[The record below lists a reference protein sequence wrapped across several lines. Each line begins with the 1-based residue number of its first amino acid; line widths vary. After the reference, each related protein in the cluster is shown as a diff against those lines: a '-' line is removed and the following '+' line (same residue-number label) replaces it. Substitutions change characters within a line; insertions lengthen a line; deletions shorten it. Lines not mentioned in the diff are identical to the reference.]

1 MTRCFASA
9 KHMQTLKNDLLSV
22 FQTDKALDISPQEK
36 CASAKSVLEQGEL
49 FNFMHMLYKL
59 YEL

>member
-1 MTRCFASA
+1 
-9 KHMQTLKNDLLSV
+9 MQTLKNDLLSV